1 MPTEAEPSILLLRR
15 GISMTAARDVFEK
28 SLRTS
33 LKMTIDATAATG
45 NMRTRINLNVS
56 KGESENSDDDE
67 LCARVCS
74 TTSAA
79 DVCRSLGGAEQL
91 IPELLEQQKDDT
103 DDLKVLPAAVSLIAA
118 LLSDGGYP
126 LRAREK
132 IIALTAH
139 SITSNRL
146 SKELIPAF
154 DWLAKSCA
162 GQQPRV
168 KNGAVQTPEWLAAL
182 GDARSE
188 IFNPIKWARSTCKD
202 ARAEYVDF
210 LRSNCSNAAVSYTHL
225 TLPTKRIV

>member
-1 MPTEAEPSILLLRR
+1 
-15 GISMTAARDVFEK
+15 
-28 SLRTS
+28 
-33 LKMTIDATAATG
+33 
-45 NMRTRINLNVS
+45 MRTRRNLNVS
-56 KGESENSDDDE
+56 KGTSENNDDDE

-139 SITSNRL
+139 SITPNRL

-210 LRSNCSNAAVSYTHL
+210 LRSNCSNAELLRV
-225 TLPTKRIV
+225 LPVRRIVRSLEKFCPAEDDVFRKGCLKSSRTS